1 LAVYESLIE
10 LGEDGTKIVF
20 SSIPYTLATEEAERV
35 GIDHIARVSVMGS
48 AETSAVAEQL
58 SGTYGAVK
66 MLYSRVRLIVD
77 YLKGVRSGELPM
89 NNAILRDISSLC
101 DQLPILDNQLFE
113 TSFKDQTSEV
123 LLVAYLASITKGL
136 GTANDFIGKINVIH
150 DRHGMARRT
159 KGLPLF

>member
-77 YLKGVRSGELPM
+77 YLKGVRSGQLQP
-89 NNAILRDISSLC
+89 LRVYG
-101 DQLPILDNQLFE
+101 P
-113 TSFKDQTSEV
+113 
-123 LLVAYLASITKGL
+123 YSITQYL
-136 GTANDFIGKINVIH
+136 IMIH
-150 DRHGMARRT
+150 T
-159 KGLPLF
+159 